1 MSFADPFAITIFAV
15 TALALL
21 GLPIG
26 HAMIAASI
34 LYLWMS
40 GLDMGTAAEQ
50 ILNGMYSNYIIL
62 AVPLFI
68 LAAELMNIGSMTDRL
83 MVFCNA
89 FVGRFRGGL
98 AQVNVLQSII
108 FAGMSGSAIADAAG
122 SGKIMQKLMTADG
135 KYPASYAAALTA
147 ATAVIGPIIPP
158 SIPMIVYALI
168 SDASIGYLFLGG
180 VVPGLI
186 MAGLQMLLVA
196 IDARRKGF
204 PVEPPTPV
212 RELPGITLRALPALM
227 MPVVLLGG
235 IYTGVTT
242 PTEAAAV
249 AAAYALVISVILYRS
264 VSFADFYESVRS
276 SAHTTASIGMLIAG
290 ALVFNYVVTV
300 ENIPQHL
307 SVLLANWQLSPTT
320 FLILVNVILLFLGC
334 LLEGTTIILVILPVF
349 IPTAHALGIDLVH
362 FGVMC
367 VVNIML
373 GLVTPPYGLLLF
385 IMVRIAEVP
394 MRDLVRD
401 VLPFIGTMIV
411 SLIIIT
417 FFPET
422 VLWLPH
428 IFGYQGG

>member
-1 MSFADPFAITIFAV
+1 MNLASPFSLSIVAI

-21 GLPIG
+21 GLPVG
-26 HAMIAASI
+26 HAMIAGSI
-34 LYLWMS
+34 LYLFMA

-50 ILNGMYSNYIIL
+50 FLNGMYSNYIIL

-68 LAAELMNIGSMTDRL
+68 LAAELMNIGSMTERL
-83 MVFCNA
+83 MTFCNA

-122 SGKIMQKLMTADG
+122 SGKIMQNMMTADG

-158 SIPMIVYALI
+158 SIPMIIYALV

-180 VVPGLI
+180 VIPGLL
-186 MAGLQMLLVA
+186 MALFQIILVA
-196 IDARRKGF
+196 VHARTRNF

-212 RELPGITLRALPALM
+212 RELPLITWRALPALF

-235 IYTGVTT
+235 IYSGITT

-249 AAAYALVISVILYRS
+249 AAAYALLISVVLYRS
-264 VSFADFYESVRS
+264 VSFSDFYKSVLA
-276 SAHTTASIGMLIAG
+276 SARTSASIGMLIAG
-290 ALVFNYVVTV
+290 AMVFNYVVTV
-300 ENIPQHL
+300 ENIPHSL
-307 SVLLANWQLSPTT
+307 SVLLTGWDLSPTG
-320 FLILVNVILLFLGC
+320 FLILVNIVLLVLGC
-334 LLEGTTIILVILPVF
+334 VLEGTTIILVILPVF
-349 IPTAHALGIDLVH
+349 IPTANALGIDLVH
-362 FGVMC
+362 FGVMS

-385 IMVRIAEVP
+385 IMTKIANVP
-394 MRDLVRD
+394 LRHIVRD
-401 VLPFIGTMIV
+401 VLPFLYAMIA
-411 SLIIIT
+411 SLALIT
-417 FFPET
+417 FFPSL
-422 VLWLPH
+422 VLWLPRLL
-428 IFGYQGG
+428 GYQG

>member
-1 MSFADPFAITIFAV
+1 
-15 TALALL
+15 
-21 GLPIG
+21 
-26 HAMIAASI
+26 MIAGSI
-34 LYLWMS
+34 LYLWLA

-50 ILNGMYSNYIIL
+50 FLNGMYANYIIL

-83 MVFCNA
+83 MTFCNA

-122 SGKIMQKLMTADG
+122 SGKIMQNMMTADG

-147 ATAVIGPIIPP
+147 VTAVIGPIIPP
-158 SIPMIVYALI
+158 SIPMIIYALV

-180 VVPGLI
+180 VVPGLL
-186 MAGLQMLLVA
+186 MAGFQMALVA
-196 IDARRKGF
+196 FDARRKDF

-212 RELPGITLRALPALM
+212 RELPGVTLRALPALM

-235 IYTGVTT
+235 IYSGVTT

-249 AAAYALVISVILYRS
+249 AAAYALLISVVLYRS
-264 VSFADFYESVRS
+264 VSFADFYNSVLA
-276 SAHTTASIGMLIAG
+276 SARTTASIGMLIAG
-290 ALVFNYVVTV
+290 ALVFNYVVTI
-300 ENIPQHL
+300 ENIPHSL
-307 SVLLANWQLSPTT
+307 STLLTAWDLSPTG
-320 FLILVNVILLFLGC
+320 FLILVNVILLLLGC
-334 LLEGTTIILVILPVF
+334 ILEGTTIILVILPVF
-349 IPTAHALGIDLVH
+349 IPTAQALGIDLVH

-385 IMVRIAEVP
+385 IMVRIADVP
-394 MRDLVRD
+394 LRDIVRD
-401 VLPFIGTMIV
+401 VLPFLYTMIF
-411 SLIIIT
+411 SLIVIT

-422 VLWLPH
+422 VLWLPRL
-428 IFGYQGG
+428 FGYQG

>member
-1 MSFADPFAITIFAV
+1 MNFADPFAITIFAV

-83 MVFCNA
+83 LVFCNA

-122 SGKIMQKLMTADG
+122 SGKIMQRLMTADG

-158 SIPMIVYALI
+158 SIPMIIYALI
-168 SDASIGYLFLGG
+168 SNASIGYLFLGG
-180 VVPGLI
+180 VVPGLL
-186 MAGLQMLLVA
+186 MAALQMVLVA
-196 IDARRKGF
+196 FDARRKGF
-204 PVEPPTPV
+204 PVEPPTPL
-212 RELPGITLRALPALM
+212 RELPSITFRAFPALM

-235 IYTGVTT
+235 IYSGVTT

-249 AAAYALVISVILYRS
+249 AAAYALLISVLLYRS
-264 VSFADFYESVRS
+264 VSFADFYESVRV

-307 SVLLANWQLSPTT
+307 SVLLAAWHLSPTM
-320 FLILVNVILLFLGC
+320 FLILVNIVLLFLGC

-349 IPTAHALGIDLVH
+349 IPTAQALGIDLVH

-385 IMVRIAEVP
+385 VMTRIAEVP

-401 VLPFIGTMIV
+401 VLPFIGTMVIALV
-411 SLIIIT
+411 IIT

-428 IFGYQGG
+428 LFGYQGG

>member
-1 MSFADPFAITIFAV
+1 MNPASPFSLTIFAIV
-15 TALALL
+15 AMALL

-26 HAMIAASI
+26 HSMIAASI
-34 LYLWMS
+34 LYLWLAN
-40 GLDMGTAAEQ
+40 LDMGTAAEQ
-50 ILNGMYSNYIIL
+50 LLNGMYSNYVIL

-68 LAAELMNIGSMTDRL
+68 LAAELMSIGSMTERL
-83 MVFCNA
+83 MRFCNA

-98 AQVNVLQSII
+98 AFVTILQGVI

-122 SGKIMQKLMTADG
+122 IGKVMQSMMTRDG
-135 KYPASYAAALTA
+135 KYTGSYAAAITA
-147 ATAVIGPIIPP
+147 AASVLGPIIPP
-158 SIPMIVYALI
+158 SIPMVVYALV

-180 VVPGLI
+180 VVPGLL
-186 MAGLQMLLVA
+186 MAALQMVLVA
-196 IDARRKGF
+196 FDARRKGF
-204 PVEPPTPV
+204 PVEPPTPL
-212 RELPGITLRALPALM
+212 RKLPSITLRAFPALM

-235 IYTGVTT
+235 IYSGVTT

-249 AAAYALVISVILYRS
+249 AAAYALLISVLLYRS
-264 VSFADFYESVRS
+264 VSFADFYESVRV

-307 SVLLANWQLSPTT
+307 SVLLAAWHLSPTM
-320 FLILVNVILLFLGC
+320 FLVLVNIILLFLGC

-349 IPTAHALGIDLVH
+349 IPTAQALGIDLVH
-362 FGVMC
+362 FGVVC

-385 IMVRIAEVP
+385 IMTRIADVP

-401 VLPFIGTMIV
+401 VLPFIGTMVV

-428 IFGYQGG
+428 LFGYQGG

>member
-1 MSFADPFAITIFAV
+1 MSFADPFAITICAV
-15 TALALL
+15 MALALL

-158 SIPMIVYALI
+158 SIPMIVYALV

-180 VVPGLI
+180 VVPGLL
-186 MAGLQMLLVA
+186 MAGMQMVLVA

-204 PVEPPTPV
+204 PVEPPTPI
-212 RELPGITLRALPALM
+212 RELPGITMRALPALM

-249 AAAYALVISVILYRS
+249 AAAYALVISIVLYRS

-307 SVLLANWQLSPTT
+307 SVLLASWQLSPTT

-428 IFGYQGG
+428 LFGYQGS

>member
-1 MSFADPFAITIFAV
+1 MSFASPFSLAIVAI

-21 GLPIG
+21 GLPVG
-26 HAMIAASI
+26 HAMISGSI
-34 LYLWMS
+34 LYLLLS

-50 ILNGMYSNYIIL
+50 FLNGMYSNYIIL

-68 LAAELMNIGSMTDRL
+68 LAAELMNIGSMTERL

-122 SGKIMQKLMTADG
+122 SGKMMQNMMTADG

-158 SIPMIVYALI
+158 SIPMIIYALV
-168 SDASIGYLFLGG
+168 SDASIGYLFLAG

-186 MAGLQMLLVA
+186 MALFQMVLVFVH
-196 IDARRKGF
+196 ARTRDF
-204 PVEPPTPV
+204 PVEPPTPL
-212 RELPGITLRALPALM
+212 REIPGITIRALPALL

-235 IYTGVTT
+235 IYSGVTT

-249 AAAYALVISVILYRS
+249 AAAYALVISVVLYRS
-264 VSFADFYESVRS
+264 VSFRDFYDSVLA
-276 SAHTTASIGMLIAG
+276 SARTTASIGMLIAG

-300 ENIPQHL
+300 EQIPQSL
-307 SVLLANWQLSPTT
+307 SVVLTGWDLSPTG
-320 FLILVNVILLFLGC
+320 FLILVNIILLLLGC
-334 LLEGTTIILVILPVF
+334 VLEGTTIILVILPVF
-349 IPTAHALGIDLVH
+349 IPTANALGIDLVH
-362 FGVMC
+362 FGVVC

-385 IMVRIAEVP
+385 IMTRIANVP
-394 MRDLVRD
+394 LRDIVRD
-401 VLPFIGTMIV
+401 VLPYLYTMVLTLIV
-411 SLIIIT
+411 IT
-417 FFPET
+417 FVPDT
-422 VLWLPH
+422 VLWLPRL
-428 IFGYQGG
+428 FGYQG